1 MVDVMLRPEGWPAL
15 PIGALPAEGGPQ
27 GRGQGGGRAGSTAR
41 RRRFRASA
49 GALTE
54 AMAEA
59 PGAGGRRAGRRAPRR
74 RSGQMWDEAALAGEL
89 RELLAGDA
97 WLAEELDQR
106 LRRIIEAR
114 PSPAS
119 GR

>member
-1 MVDVMLRPEGWPAL
+1 
-15 PIGALPAEGGPQ
+15 
-27 GRGQGGGRAGSTAR
+27 
-41 RRRFRASA
+41 
-49 GALTE
+49 
-54 AMAEA
+54 
-59 PGAGGRRAGRRAPRR
+59 
-74 RSGQMWDEAALAGEL
+74 MWDEAALAGEL